1 MTAPV
6 KPRRGSLQY
15 WPRKRISKF
24 LPSVNWSVL
33 NSSKPLKG
41 FICYK
46 AGMMSAF
53 VKDETPDSMTKGKK
67 IVVPITILECPS
79 MKIFSVRLYKHGI
92 VKTEIIG
99 DNLDK
104 ELKRVL
110 KLPKEHKN
118 EAVKEIEKLKAEDY
132 DDVRVICYSQP
143 KKANLKKTPD
153 LVEVGISGSVAE
165 KINFAKEKIGKEIY
179 VSELFEKGGLVD
191 ARGLTKGKGLC
202 GPVKRMGLSLKSHKS
217 EKGVR
222 RPGSLGPWHPRRV
235 TFRVAQAGQV
245 GLFTRVVYNNKI
257 LEVGKAG
264 SRKELTNIKNYGN
277 IDSDFVLVQGS
288 IQGTAKRQLIITSPL
303 RITKKQ
309 NKKNLELL
317 EIR

>member
-1 MTAPV
+1 MAAP
-6 KPRRGSLQY
+6 KSPRKGSLQY

-24 LPSVNWSVL
+24 LPSVNWSAL

-46 AGMMSAF
+46 AGMMSAY

-67 IVVPITILECPS
+67 IIVPVTILECPS

-92 VKTEIIG
+92 VKTEVLG

-110 KLPKEHKN
+110 KLPKENKN
-118 EAVKEIEKLKAEDY
+118 EAIKELEKIKPENY
-132 DDVRVICYSQP
+132 DELRIICYSQP
-143 KKANLKKTPD
+143 KKAQIKKTPD
-153 LVEVGISGSVAE
+153 LVEVGLSGSISE
-165 KINFAKEKIGKEIY
+165 KLSFVKERIGKEIY
-179 VSELFEKGGLVD
+179 VSDFFEKGQLVD
-191 ARGLTKGKGLC
+191 TRGLTKGKGLC

-245 GLFTRVVYNNKI
+245 GLFTRVIYNNKV
-257 LEVGKAG
+257 LDVGKAG

-277 IDSDFVLVQGS
+277 VNSDFVIVQGS
-288 IQGTAKRQLIITSPL
+288 VQGTAKRQLIITQPL
-303 RITKKQ
+303 RVTKKQ
-309 NKKNLELL
+309 NKKSLELI

>member
-1 MTAPV
+1 MSAPV
-6 KPRRGSLQY
+6 KPRKGSLQY

-24 LPSVNWSVL
+24 LPSVNWSAL
-33 NSSKPLKG
+33 NSSKQLKG

-67 IVVPITILECPS
+67 IVVPVTILECPS

-92 VKTEIIG
+92 VKTEVLG

-104 ELKRVL
+104 ELKRIL

-118 EAVKEIEKLKAEDY
+118 EAIKELEKIKPEEY
-132 DDVRVICYSQP
+132 DELRVICYSQP
-143 KKANLKKTPD
+143 KKAQIKKTPD
-153 LVEVGISGSVAE
+153 LVEVGLSGSISE
-165 KINFAKEKIGKEIY
+165 KLAFVKEKIGKEIY
-179 VSELFEKGGLVD
+179 VSDFFEKGQLVD
-191 ARGLTKGKGLC
+191 TRGLTKGKGLC

-245 GLFTRVVYNNKI
+245 GLFTRVIYNNKV
-257 LEVGKAG
+257 LEVGKSGA
-264 SRKELTNIKNYGN
+264 RKELTNIKNYGDVN
-277 IDSDFVLVQGS
+277 SDFVIVQGS
-288 IQGTAKRQLIITSPL
+288 VQGTAKRQLIITQPL

-309 NKKNLELL
+309 NKKNYELL

>member
-1 MTAPV
+1 MAAPNA
-6 KPRRGSLQY
+6 PRKGSLQY

-24 LPSVNWSVL
+24 LPSVNWSAL

-46 AGMMSAF
+46 AGMMSAY

-79 MKIFSVRLYKHGI
+79 MKIFSVRFYKHGI
-92 VKTEIIG
+92 VKTEILG

-110 KLPKEHKN
+110 KLPKEYKN
-118 EAVKEIEKLKAEDY
+118 EALKKLEKIKPEEY
-132 DDVRVICYSQP
+132 DELRVICYSQP
-143 KKANLKKTPD
+143 KKAQLKKTPD
-153 LVEVGISGSVAE
+153 LVEVGISGSVSE
-165 KINFAKEKIGKEIY
+165 KLAFVKEKTGKEIY
-179 VSELFEKGGLVD
+179 VSDLFEKGQLVD
-191 ARGLTKGKGLC
+191 TRGLTKGKGLC

-245 GLFTRVVYNNKI
+245 GLFTRVIYNNKV
-257 LEVGKAG
+257 LEVGKSGA
-264 SRKELTNIKNYGN
+264 RKELSNIKNYGN
-277 IDSDFVLVQGS
+277 INSDFVIVQGS
-288 IQGTAKRQLIITSPL
+288 VQGTAKRQLIITQPL

-309 NKKNLELL
+309 NKKNYELL